1 MPQKQLIWRNILE
14 FAKFVISLL
23 LNTMYDMLYVVIGK
37 NMFNESL
44 TLRIYDTSR

>member
-23 LNTMYDMLYVVIGK
+23 LNYNVRYAARRNRKEYVQ
-37 NMFNESL
+37 
-44 TLRIYDTSR
+44 RIIDTENL